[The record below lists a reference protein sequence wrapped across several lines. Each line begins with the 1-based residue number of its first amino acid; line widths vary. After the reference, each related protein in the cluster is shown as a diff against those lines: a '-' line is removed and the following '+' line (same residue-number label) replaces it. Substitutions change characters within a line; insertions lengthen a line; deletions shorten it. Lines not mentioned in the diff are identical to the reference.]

1 VKVERK
7 LTKAS
12 VHYREATGKH
22 NCGNCAMFH
31 PRERG
36 VPRGAGTCDLVRG
49 IIHAGD
55 LCDRWVAR

>member
-31 PRERG
+31 VSQGRNHG
-36 VPRGAGTCDLVRG
+36 YCDLVRG
-49 IIHAGD
+49 VIRAQD
-55 LCDRWVAR
+55 TCDRWVAK